1 MTGRSTRLRDAA
13 LASAERGLYVFPCIP
28 RGKTPAGPG
37 WEQAAT
43 RDRDQITAW
52 WSEGPPWNIGAATG
66 PSGLVV
72 IDLDDGRGEPAPEPF
87 TGAAGGRDVLAMLAE
102 RAGQPAPFDTWT
114 VTTPTNGAHLYFRE
128 PAGMRL
134 RNTAGDTGLGWRIDT
149 RAHGGY
155 IVAAGSVREQGY
167 YRPANTLPIAELPA
181 WLVAAL
187 TPPPVVVVEP
197 QPLDFSRTRASA
209 YVRAIVERE
218 AHDVAAAPV
227 GQRHHTRLKAARTL
241 GRLVGGQEL
250 DEHEALAALRDAAYH
265 HIGADTTEREVEL
278 DLRSGLDYGRQMP
291 RRISRGGD
299 SR

>member
-13 LASAERGLYVFPCIP
+13 LAAADRGLYVFPC
-28 RGKTPAGPG
+28 
-37 WEQAAT
+37 
-43 RDRDQITAW
+43 W
-52 WSEGPPWNIGAATG
+52 WAEGPPWNIGAATG

-72 IDLDDGRGEPAPEPF
+72 IDLDDGRGEPAPGPF
-87 TGAAGGRDVLAMLAE
+87 TGATGGRDVLAMLAE

-128 PAGMRL
+128 PHGMRL

-181 WLVAAL
+181 WLVTAL
-187 TPPPVVVVEP
+187 TPPPVVVVER

-218 AHDVAAAPV
+218 AHDVAAAQV

-250 DEHEALAALRDAAYH
+250 DEHEALAALRDAACQ

-278 DLRSGLDYGRQMP
+278 DLRSGLEYGRQMP